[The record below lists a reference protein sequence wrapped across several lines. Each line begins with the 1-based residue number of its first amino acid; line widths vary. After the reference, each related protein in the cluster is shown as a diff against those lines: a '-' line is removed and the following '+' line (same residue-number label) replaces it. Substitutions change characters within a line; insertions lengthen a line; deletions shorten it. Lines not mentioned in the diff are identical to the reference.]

1 MFQFHVLDISAFNRF
16 SLLVYLFYIHMYFF
30 FQLEKAKLN
39 PGYPFLLP
47 KSYNDCSSY
56 APFIKSD
63 DSHRVRC
70 QVLRSV
76 SSWSAGFLES
86 DTIEQSIH
94 EAYIDAIS
102 TAKR

>member
-1 MFQFHVLDISAFNRF
+1 MMENRCV
-16 SLLVYLFYIHMYFF
+16 VYSKNNIWQIHY
-30 FQLEKAKLN
+30 QLEKAKLN

-56 APFIKSD
+56 APFIPS
-63 DSHRVRC
+63 SSTYRVNC

-76 SSWSAGFLES
+76 SSWSAGFLEP
-86 DTIEQSIH
+86 DTVEQSIH

-102 TAKR
+102 NARR